1 MAIFYRLVCDGR
13 KESPTQGKWF
23 ARAVNLGTVET
34 DELARI
40 IERNC
45 SVKRSD
51 VLAVLTELG
60 EVIHQQLQ
68 DSHRIRLK
76 GIGSLMVGISNR
88 QGADRPEAFRRSD
101 IKGLHL
107 CFKPE
112 KEQTLDDTDVLPLP
126 RSSDIV
132 L

>member
-1 MAIFYRLVCDGR
+1 MAIIYRLVRDGR
-13 KESPTQGKWF
+13 KDSPTQGKWF

-34 DELARI
+34 DELAAI

-60 EVIHQQLQ
+60 EVIQQQLH
-68 DSHRIRLK
+68 DSHRVRLK
-76 GIGSLMVGISNR
+76 GIGSLMVGITNH
-88 QGADRPEAFRRSD
+88 QGADSPETFRSKD
-101 IKGLHL
+101 IKGIHL

-112 KEQTLDDTDVLPLP
+112 KELRMDGA
-126 RSSDIV
+126 DIV
-132 L
+132 SLTALTPHPY

>member
-68 DSHRIRLK
+68 DSHRVRLK
-76 GIGSLMVGISNR
+76 GIGSLMAGITNR
-88 QGADRPEAFRRSD
+88 QGADSPEDFLPAD

-112 KEQTLDDTDVLPLP
+112 KEQALDGTDILPLP
-126 RSSDIV
+126 E
-132 L
+132 

>member
-1 MAIFYRLVCDGR
+1 MAVIYRLVRDGR
-13 KESPTQGKWF
+13 QSSPYRGQWF

-34 DELARI
+34 EDVARI

-60 EVIHQQLQ
+60 EVIRQELAT
-68 DSHRIRLK
+68 SHRVRLT
-76 GIGSLMVGISNR
+76 GLGSLMVGIDNAR
-88 QGADRPEAFRRSD
+88 GAESPEAFSAKD
-101 IKGLHL
+101 IRGLHL

-112 KEQTLDDTDVLPLP
+112 RDLLPVDTETAPLP
-126 RSSDIV
+126 
-132 L
+132 